1 MIMTFHLLKTYG
13 DKVKNWITLNEPGV
27 FTDEGTAVN
36 FLTEKIALKN
46 CHFTAETRVQMG

>member
-1 MIMTFHLLKTYG
+1 MTFHLLKTYG